1 MTNKIKVLDICA
13 EVNTINMYKFFD
25 AKNKY

>member
-1 MTNKIKVLDICA
+1 MTNKTKVSEICTEA
-13 EVNTINMYKFFD
+13 NTINMYKFFD